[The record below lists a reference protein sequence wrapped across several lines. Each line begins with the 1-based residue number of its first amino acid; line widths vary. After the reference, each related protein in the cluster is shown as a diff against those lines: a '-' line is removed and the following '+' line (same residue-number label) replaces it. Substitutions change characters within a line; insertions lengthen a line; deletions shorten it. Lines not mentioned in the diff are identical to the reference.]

1 MRAVTQRR
9 FLPAYPR
16 AAACRPDRHSVGR
29 LTCPRGGDSLNSRMS
44 GRPLRSRVVLVVALA
59 ALLGHVCALETETA
73 HGSAEHARST
83 DAVPGHSGEAPPD
96 VHAASCDG
104 IKPTSMGPLVSTV
117 HSQPMA
123 TVRLGRIW
131 SRQSPGAASLTIS
144 RPALF
149 ILHAS
154 LLI

>member
-1 MRAVTQRR
+1 M
-9 FLPAYPR
+9 
-16 AAACRPDRHSVGR
+16 
-29 LTCPRGGDSLNSRMS
+29 
-44 GRPLRSRVVLVVALA
+44 VLGVALA
-59 ALLGHVCALETETA
+59 VLLGHVCALETEAA
-73 HGSAEHARST
+73 HGSAAHARST
-83 DAVPGHSGEAPPD
+83 AAVPVHSGEDAPD

-117 HSQPMA
+117 HSRPMA
-123 TVRLGRIW
+123 TVHLGRIW
-131 SRQSPGAASLTIS
+131 SRPSRGVSTLAVS

>member
-1 MRAVTQRR
+1 MR
-9 FLPAYPR
+9 
-16 AAACRPDRHSVGR
+16 
-29 LTCPRGGDSLNSRMS
+29 RGIS
-44 GRPLRSRVVLVVALA
+44 GRPLRYRVVLVVALA

-73 HGSAEHARST
+73 HGSVAHARST
-83 DAVPGHSGEAPPD
+83 DAVPGHSGEDAPD

-104 IKPTSMGPLVSTV
+104 IKPISMGPLISTV

-123 TVRLGRIW
+123 RVRLGRIW
-131 SRQSPGAASLTIS
+131 SRQSLGASSFAVS

-149 ILHAS
+149 ILHGS

>member
-1 MRAVTQRR
+1 MR
-9 FLPAYPR
+9 
-16 AAACRPDRHSVGR
+16 
-29 LTCPRGGDSLNSRMS
+29 RGIS
-44 GRPLRSRVVLVVALA
+44 GRPLRYRAVQVVALA
-59 ALLGHVCALETETA
+59 ALLGHVCALETEAA
-73 HGSAEHARST
+73 HGSAEHARSME
-83 DAVPGHSGEAPPD
+83 AVPVHSGEDAPD
-96 VHAASCDG
+96 VHVASCDG

-131 SRQSPGAASLTIS
+131 SRLAPGASSLAVS
-144 RPALF
+144 RPAVF

>member
-1 MRAVTQRR
+1 MRRR
-9 FLPAYPR
+9 VSG
-16 AAACRPDRHSVGR
+16 CRPR
-29 LTCPRGGDSLNSRMS
+29 C
-44 GRPLRSRVVLVVALA
+44 RVFLVVALA
-59 ALLGHVCALETETA
+59 ALLGHVCALETEA
-73 HGSAEHARST
+73 VHESAEHARST
-83 DAVPGHSGEAPPD
+83 DPMPGHSGQDAPD

-104 IKPTSMGPLVSTV
+104 TKPSSMGPLVATV
-117 HSQPMA
+117 HSRPMA

-131 SRQSPGAASLTIS
+131 SRQSFGASSLAVS

>member
-1 MRAVTQRR
+1 M
-9 FLPAYPR
+9 FL
-16 AAACRPDRHSVGR
+16 
-29 LTCPRGGDSLNSRMS
+29 
-44 GRPLRSRVVLVVALA
+44 LVAMVALLA
-59 ALLGHVCALETETA
+59 HVCALETEAA
-73 HGSAEHARST
+73 HGSHEHTRST
-83 DAVPGHSGEAPPD
+83 DTLPVHSEQDGSD

-104 IKPTSMGPLVSTV
+104 IRPTSMGPLVSTV

-123 TVRLGRIW
+123 TVRLECMW
-131 SRQSPGAASLTIS
+131 SRESRPTLFLAAS

>member
-1 MRAVTQRR
+1 M
-9 FLPAYPR
+9 
-16 AAACRPDRHSVGR
+16 
-29 LTCPRGGDSLNSRMS
+29 
-44 GRPLRSRVVLVVALA
+44 VALA
-59 ALLGHVCALETETA
+59 ALLAHVCALETEAA
-73 HGSAEHARST
+73 HGPAEHARST
-83 DAVPGHSGEAPPD
+83 GAVPAHPGPD
-96 VHAASCDG
+96 ASDLHAASCDG

-117 HSQPMA
+117 DSRPMA

-131 SRQSPGAASLTIS
+131 SRPSLGVSSFAVS

>member
-1 MRAVTQRR
+1 MR
-9 FLPAYPR
+9 
-16 AAACRPDRHSVGR
+16 RH
-29 LTCPRGGDSLNSRMS
+29 LS
-44 GRPLRSRVVLVVALA
+44 GRWLMGRVALVVALVV
-59 ALLGHVCALETETA
+59 LLGHVCALEADAAHEPPELAWSTEAAPVHT
-73 HGSAEHARST
+73 GE
-83 DAVPGHSGEAPPD
+83 DAPD

-117 HSQPMA
+117 DFRPMT
-123 TVRLGRIW
+123 TVRLARIW
-131 SRQSPGAASLTIS
+131 SRGPYVASSIAVA